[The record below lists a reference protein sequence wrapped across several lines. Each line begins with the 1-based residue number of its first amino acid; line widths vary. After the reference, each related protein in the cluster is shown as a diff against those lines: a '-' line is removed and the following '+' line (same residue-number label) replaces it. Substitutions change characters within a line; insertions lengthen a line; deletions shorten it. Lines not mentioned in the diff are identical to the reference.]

1 VTTTP
6 HAPPFAAFAALRR
19 GDTAPDWIS
28 HSVRTAWNLPATST
42 LTLIAVSE
50 NATFRID
57 VDGVPTAVLRVHRP
71 GYVADPAQI
80 AAELTWVRAI
90 AADTSVRVPDVLELA
105 DGSLVH
111 EMTDA
116 EGVRWFAVAF
126 AFVAGEILEDTLA
139 GGGLDETT
147 LRRTYSEIGATTAA
161 LHDHVAGWAPPSGF
175 NRFGWGLDDALGAA
189 SRWGDW
195 RNAALST
202 QQLAVCE
209 RAEAAAREVLATVPE
224 TPAATGLVHA
234 DLRPS
239 NIMVD
244 AAGRLTVIDFDDC
257 GTSRLLWDFA
267 AALSFIEHEPYA
279 PTIAAAW
286 LEGYRSVRAVSEEDL
301 AVATALSTVRR
312 LQMLGWT
319 TTHREDALPPAVWTA
334 QVPGTAEVAQRYLD
348 RPYWLLERTSR

>member
-1 VTTTP
+1 MTTTP
-6 HAPPFAAFAALRR
+6 DAPPFAAFAALRR
-19 GDTAPDWIS
+19 GDLAPDWIS
-28 HSVRTAWNLPATST
+28 TSVRAAWDLPTSSS

-57 VDGVPTAVLRVHRP
+57 VDGLPTAVLRVHRP
-71 GYVADPAQI
+71 GYVVDPTQI

-90 AADTSVRVPDVLELA
+90 AAETSVRVPDVLPLA

-111 EMTDA
+111 EVLDGA
-116 EGVRWFAVAF
+116 GARWFAVAF
-126 AFVAGEILEDTLA
+126 AFVRGEILEDTLA
-139 GGGLDETT
+139 GAGLEDAT
-147 LRRTYSEIGATTAA
+147 LRRTYAEIGATTAA
-161 LHDHVAGWAPPSGF
+161 LHDHVAGWTPPAGF
-175 NRFGWGLDDALGAA
+175 SRFGWGLDDALGAG

-195 RNAALST
+195 RGAALSPE
-202 QQLAVCE
+202 QLAVCE
-209 RAEAAAREVLATVPE
+209 RAETAAREVLAGVE
-224 TPAATGLVHA
+224 ESPASSGLVHA

-244 AAGRLTVIDFDDC
+244 TTGRLTVIDFDDC

-267 AALSFIEHEPYA
+267 AALSFIEHEPFA

-319 TTHREDALPPAVWTA
+319 TTHREDALPPAVWAA

-348 RPYWLLERTSR
+348 RPDWLLR